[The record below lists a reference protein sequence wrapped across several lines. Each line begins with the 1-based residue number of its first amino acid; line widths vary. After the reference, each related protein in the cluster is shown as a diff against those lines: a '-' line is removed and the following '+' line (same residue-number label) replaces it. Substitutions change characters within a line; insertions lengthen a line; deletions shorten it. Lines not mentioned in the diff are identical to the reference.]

1 MEQLNIK
8 NRETYQL
15 AKELSQLTGEN
26 VTQAVTRSLKERLE
40 NVRIRLK
47 TERKGLAETLLDF
60 GNECASL
67 PTLDNR
73 AANDILYDENGL
85 PKTLEK

>member
-8 NRETYQL
+8 NSETYQL

-26 VTQAVTRSLKERLE
+26 ITQAVTRSLQERLGK
-40 NVRIRLK
+40 IRK
-47 TERKGLAETLLDF
+47 HMKSERKGLANRFLAI
-60 GNECASL
+60 GNQCAAL

-73 AANDILYDENGL
+73 SGDEILYDENGL
-85 PKTLEK
+85 PR

>member
-8 NRETYQL
+8 NKETYQL

-26 VTQAVTRSLKERLE
+26 ITQAVTRSLQERLGK
-40 NVRIRLK
+40 VRQHIRS
-47 TERKGLAETLLDF
+47 ERKGLADRFLALGEQ
-60 GNECASL
+60 CAAL

-73 AANDILYDENGL
+73 AADEILYDNNGL
-85 PKTLEK
+85 PK